1 MKLSLTSLLVMV
13 CAVTLLAQAPP
24 QNAVVRLDPALDAL
38 IPAAAKATLL
48 KGDYFGATEGPV
60 WVDDPSTSS
69 GSPRAGSRGEGRSGY
84 LLFSDMAANVI
95 YKWTPAGALSVF
107 LDKSGY
113 SGTDLNNVGG
123 QYTNGRVHVLLIGS
137 NGLTLDR
144 QGRLIIAAM
153 TDRSVTR
160 LEKDGS
166 RTTLAD
172 KYEGKRLNSPND
184 LVVKSDG
191 AIYFT
196 ETTSGMRGR
205 EESPAR
211 ELPFH
216 GVYLIKDPSTTLG
229 TSPSTTL
236 GTNGALRLLDK
247 DPQGTA
253 PNGIAFSP
261 DEKVLYVNGGTNIT
275 RYDVLA
281 DDTIAN
287 PRVLIDMSAAKAPGN
302 TDGMKVDRDGNI
314 YCSGPGGVW
323 IVSPQGKH
331 LGTIV
336 TPERVANLAFGD
348 ADSKSL
354 YMVGL
359 RSLWRIRVNV
369 PGIRPQQAAGSGQPA
384 VTSKET
390 R

>member
-1 MKLSLTSLLVMV
+1 MKLYLPSLFLVATA
-13 CAVTLLAQAPP
+13 AVMMAPRASVMAQAPT
-24 QNAVVRLDPALDAL
+24 QNAVVRLDAALDA
-38 IPAAAKATLL
+38 IVPGGAKAELL
-48 KGDYFGATEGPV
+48 RGDYFGAIEGPV
-60 WVDDPSTSS
+60 WADDGP
-69 GSPRAGSRGEGRSGY
+69 GGY

-95 YKWTPAGALSVF
+95 YKWTPAGGLSVF
-107 LDKSGY
+107 LDKSGFT
-113 SGTDLNNVGG
+113 GTDLNSVGG
-123 QYTNGRVHVLLIGS
+123 QYTNGRLHVLLIGS

-160 LEKDGS
+160 LEKNGV
-166 RTTLAD
+166 RTTLVD

-205 EESPAR
+205 DESPAR

-216 GVYLIKDPSTTLG
+216 GVYLIKD
-229 TSPSTTL
+229 
-236 GTNGALRLLDK
+236 GALRLLDK
-247 DPQGTA
+247 DPQGSA

-261 DEKVLYVNGGTNIT
+261 DEKILYVNGGTKIT

-287 PRVLIDMSAAKAPGN
+287 GRVLIDTGVEKTPGN
-302 TDGMKVDRDGNI
+302 TDGMKVDRNGNI

-323 IVSPQGKH
+323 IISPQGKH

-336 TPERVANLAFGD
+336 TPDRVANLAFGD
-348 ADSKSL
+348 ADSKTL
-354 YMVGL
+354 YMVGG
-359 RSLWRIRVNV
+359 RSLWRIRVNI
-369 PGIRPQQAAGSGQPA
+369 PGIRPVAAAAPGS
-384 VTSKET
+384 
-390 R
+390 

>member
-1 MKLSLTSLLVMV
+1 MTPRLTPFARGKTRLLT
-13 CAVTLLAQAPP
+13 AVLLAAMVAGAAAQSAPR
-24 QNAVVRLDPALDAL
+24 NAVVRLDPALDA
-38 IPAAAKATLL
+38 IIAANAKAELL

-60 WVDDPSTSS
+60 WVD
-69 GSPRAGSRGEGRSGY
+69 EGRSGY
-84 LLFSDMAANVI
+84 LLFSDMAANAI
-95 YKWTPAGALSVF
+95 YKWTPAGQLSVF

-113 SGTDLNNVGG
+113 TGNDINNVGG
-123 QYTNGRVHVLLIGS
+123 QYTNGRLHLLNIGS

-144 QGRLIIAAM
+144 EGRLIIAGM
-153 TDRSVTR
+153 TDRNVTR
-160 LEKDGS
+160 LENDGS

-172 KYEGKRLNSPND
+172 KYDGKRLNSPND

-205 EESPAR
+205 DESPVR

-216 GVYLIKDPSTTLG
+216 GVYLIKQGD
-229 TSPSTTL
+229 
-236 GTNGALRLLDK
+236 LRLLDK
-247 DPQGTA
+247 DPQGVA

-261 DEKVLYVNGGTNIT
+261 DEKILYVNGGVKISG
-275 RYDVLA
+275 YEVLP

-287 PRVLIDMSAAKAPGN
+287 PRVLIDMSGEKTPGN
-302 TDGMKVDRDGNI
+302 TDGMKVDRNGNI

-336 TPERVANLAFGD
+336 TPDRVANLAFGD
-348 ADSKSL
+348 ADSRTL
-354 YMVGL
+354 YMVGG
-359 RSLWRIRVNV
+359 RSLWRIRTTI
-369 PGIRPQQAAGSGQPA
+369 PGIRPM
-384 VTSKET
+384 TKEK

>member
-1 MKLSLTSLLVMV
+1 MTPRLTPFARGKTRLLT
-13 CAVTLLAQAPP
+13 AVLLAAMVAGAAAQSAP
-24 QNAVVRLDPALDAL
+24 QNAVVRLDPAMDA
-38 IPAAAKATLL
+38 IIAANAKAELL

-60 WVDDPSTSS
+60 WVD
-69 GSPRAGSRGEGRSGY
+69 EGRSGY
-84 LLFSDMAANVI
+84 LLFSDMAANAI
-95 YKWTPAGALSVF
+95 YKWTPAGQLSVF

-113 SGTDLNNVGG
+113 TGNDINNVGG
-123 QYTNGRVHVLLIGS
+123 QCTNGRLHLLNIGS

-144 QGRLIIAAM
+144 EGRLIIAGM
-153 TDRSVTR
+153 TDRNVTR

-172 KYEGKRLNSPND
+172 TYDGKRLNSPND

-205 EESPAR
+205 DESPAR

-216 GVYLIKDPSTTLG
+216 GVYLIKQG
-229 TSPSTTL
+229 E
-236 GTNGALRLLDK
+236 LRLLDK
-247 DPQGTA
+247 DPQGVA
-253 PNGIAFSP
+253 PNGVAFSP
-261 DEKVLYVNGGTNIT
+261 DEKILYVNGGVKISA
-275 RYDVLA
+275 YEVLP

-287 PRVLIDMSAAKAPGN
+287 PHVLIDMSGEKTPGN
-302 TDGMKVDRDGNI
+302 TDGMKVDRNGNI

-336 TPERVANLAFGD
+336 TPDRVANLAFGD
-348 ADSKSL
+348 ADSRTL
-354 YMVGL
+354 YMVGG
-359 RSLWRIRVNV
+359 RSLWRIRTTI
-369 PGIRPQQAAGSGQPA
+369 PGIRPM
-384 VTSKET
+384 TKEK

>member
-1 MKLSLTSLLVMV
+1 MTRVAIAMLIAALPV
-13 CAVTLLAQAPP
+13 AGGAQQPFDPALYKAGPDTI
-24 QNAVVRLDPALDAL
+24 VRLDPALDAL
-38 IPAAAKATLL
+38 VSPKARPELL
-48 KGDYFGATEGPV
+48 KGDYFGALEGPV
-60 WVDDPSTSS
+60 WVD
-69 GSPRAGSRGEGRSGY
+69 EGRSGY
-84 LLFSDMAANVI
+84 LLFSDMAANAI
-95 YKWTPAGALSVF
+95 YKWTPAGQLSLF

-113 SGTDLNNVGG
+113 TGNDINNVGG
-123 QYTNGRVHVLLIGS
+123 QYSNGRLHLLNIGS
-137 NGLTLDR
+137 NGLTLDGE
-144 QGRLIIAAM
+144 GRLIIAGM
-153 TDRSVTR
+153 TDRNITR

-166 RTTLAD
+166 RTTLVD

-205 EESPAR
+205 DESPAR

-216 GVYLIKDPSTTLG
+216 GVYLIKA
-229 TSPSTTL
+229 
-236 GTNGALRLLDK
+236 GALRLLDK
-247 DPQGTA
+247 DPQGVA

-261 DEKVLYVNGGTNIT
+261 DEKILYVNGGMKIT
-275 RYDVLA
+275 AYDVLA

-287 PRVLIDMSAAKAPGN
+287 PRLLIDTSIEKTPGN
-302 TDGMKVDRDGNI
+302 TDGMKVDRSGNI
-314 YCSGPGGVW
+314 YFSGPGGVW

-348 ADSKSL
+348 ADSKTL
-354 YMVGL
+354 YMVGG
-359 RSLWRIRVNV
+359 RSLWRIRVNTA
-369 PGIRPQQAAGSGQPA
+369 GIRPM
-384 VTSKET
+384 TKEK

>member
-1 MKLSLTSLLVMV
+1 MTRVAIAM
-13 CAVTLLAQAPP
+13 LLAALPVAAGAQQPFDPALYKAGPDTI
-24 QNAVVRLDPALDAL
+24 VRLDPALDAL
-38 IPAAAKATLL
+38 VSPKARPELL
-48 KGDYFGATEGPV
+48 KGDYFGALEGPV
-60 WVDDPSTSS
+60 WVD
-69 GSPRAGSRGEGRSGY
+69 EGRSGY
-84 LLFSDMAANVI
+84 LLFSDMAANAI
-95 YKWTPAGALSVF
+95 YKWTPGGQLSLF

-113 SGTDLNNVGG
+113 TGNDINNVGG
-123 QYTNGRVHVLLIGS
+123 QYSNGRLHLLNIGS
-137 NGLTLDR
+137 NGLTLDGE
-144 QGRLIIAAM
+144 GRLIIAGM
-153 TDRSVTR
+153 TDRNITR

-205 EESPAR
+205 DESPAR

-216 GVYLIKDPSTTLG
+216 GVYMIKA
-229 TSPSTTL
+229 
-236 GTNGALRLLDK
+236 GALRLLDK
-247 DPQGTA
+247 DPQGAA

-261 DEKVLYVNGGTNIT
+261 DEKILYVNGGMKIT
-275 RYDVLA
+275 AYDVLA

-287 PRVLIDMSAAKAPGN
+287 PRLLIDTSVEKTPGN
-302 TDGMKVDRDGNI
+302 TDGMKVDRSGNI
-314 YCSGPGGVW
+314 YFSGPGGVW
-323 IVSPQGKH
+323 IVSPRGTH

-348 ADSKSL
+348 ADSKTL
-354 YMVGL
+354 YMVGG
-359 RSLWRIRVNV
+359 RSLWRIRVNTA
-369 PGIRPQQAAGSGQPA
+369 GIRPM
-384 VTSKET
+384 TKEK